1 MKRLSIIDIPA
12 ISLLLSACASVPM
25 ASFDLD
31 ARAKSF
37 EHQPDKSVLYI
48 YRNESLGA
56 GVHMDVSVD
65 GKPLGQTVSH
75 TYFYTELTPGRH
87 TIRSEAEN
95 TSTLEFNAEAGRLY
109 YIWQEVK
116 MGILYARNKLH
127 MVNDPE
133 GQEGVR
139 ESRLAVQH

>member
-1 MKRLSIIDIPA
+1 MKKTIALSI
-12 ISLLLSACASVPM
+12 LLVLQLGGCASTPL
-25 ASFDLD
+25 ADPAQD
-31 ARAKSF
+31 ATRKQFVTKPDRAG
-37 EHQPDKSVLYI
+37 LYI

-75 TYFYTELTPGRH
+75 TYFYTELTPGHH

-139 ESRLAVQH
+139 ESRLAIQH